1 MRVLVALCLAVV
13 SAASANLKALP
24 PGWKKCARD
33 DPNIRECF
41 REAIEVAITEL
52 SKKGARRLGV
62 FPIDPLFLSRIEIKH
77 DNGPFSVNIQYSD
90 VNIHGFKN
98 IKVLE
103 VIRADID
110 IDNFNF
116 QVLAQ
121 MKEGVVLKGH
131 FKMDGAWWPAGA
143 LAIPVTGEG
152 KCEVILENLTGQVG
166 LYGKELIKNGIKYL
180 NVTDYNFT
188 FDTTRLR
195 MNFDDQ
201 GTVNKDMGNQ
211 LNAVINENWNQILQE
226 MKPAVETAF
235 GSAFREISNRIF
247 KKVPYDTIF
256 PQHM

>member
-1 MRVLVALCLAVV
+1 M
-13 SAASANLKALP
+13 
-24 PGWKKCARD
+24 
-33 DPNIRECF
+33 
-41 REAIEVAITEL
+41 
-52 SKKGARRLGV
+52 
-62 FPIDPLFLSRIEIKH
+62 
-77 DNGPFSVNIQYSD
+77 QQ
-90 VNIHGFKN
+90 KN
-98 IKVLE
+98 
-103 VIRADID
+103 
-110 IDNFNF
+110 FF
-116 QVLAQ
+116 
-121 MKEGVVLKGH
+121 
-131 FKMDGAWWPAGA
+131 F
-143 LAIPVTGEG
+143 T
-152 KCEVILENLTGQVG
+152 ENLTGQVG